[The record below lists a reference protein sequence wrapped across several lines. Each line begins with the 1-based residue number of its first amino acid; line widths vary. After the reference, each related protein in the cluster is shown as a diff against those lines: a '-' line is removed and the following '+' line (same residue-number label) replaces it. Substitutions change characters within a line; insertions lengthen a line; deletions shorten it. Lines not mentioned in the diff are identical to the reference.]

1 VRSLA
6 RLSFVLTFASVG
18 SANAATP
25 EECQAALETA
35 RALARSSRLV
45 ESRKALSACAQ
56 RTCPSTFI
64 AECTK
69 MATSVDER
77 VPTFVLSAKTS
88 KGEEITDVAAT
99 LDGKPF
105 LPRLDGAEHA
115 IDPGQHVLELH
126 REGMIDAEQT
136 FLAKEREHGR
146 ALAFTFSA
154 KPRDE
159 PPIPTLFWVLGGVSI
174 LGLGGFAILQ
184 SAAISERD
192 DLRDR
197 CAPRCTPD
205 DVDSVDTLSV
215 AAKVALGMGIAAGAG
230 AASALFL
237 HRTRPAV
244 VVGNGGVVIGARG
257 AF

>member
-1 VRSLA
+1 
-6 RLSFVLTFASVG
+6 LTGCLLFFASA

-56 RTCPSTFI
+56 RTCPSTLV

-77 VPTFVLSAKTS
+77 VPTFVLAAKTP
-88 KGEEITDVAAT
+88 KGQDITDVAAT

-105 LPRLDGAEHA
+105 LKSLDGAEHA

-126 REGMIDAEQT
+126 REGMVDSQQT

-146 ALAFTFSA
+146 VLSFTFSERP
-154 KPRDE
+154 KD
-159 PPIPTLFWVLGGVSI
+159 PPAPVPMLFWVLGGVSI
-174 LGLGGFAILQ
+174 AALGGFVGLQ
-184 SAAISERD
+184 TAAISERD

-215 AAKVALGMGIAAGAG
+215 AAKVALGVGIAAGAG
-230 AASALFL
+230 AATTLFL
-237 HRTRPAV
+237 HRARPTV
-244 VVGNGGVVIGARG
+244 PTVTGLNGGGIFIGARG